1 MHNPIDTVRLTLRP
15 FEEND
20 IQEAFTWFGD
30 PVVMRF
36 TPSGPDRDV
45 AATAARIAGYRRHQ
59 SECGFSK
66 WIITD
71 RYSGR
76 PIGDAG
82 LLFIAEY
89 DWIDFGYRL
98 ARPYWGQGFATE
110 AASAWVEAAFEKL
123 MLSYIV
129 SIVHPD
135 NHASIRVLHK
145 LRFAEKRR
153 SEVMGMSSIVFCL
166 SAPSQPIADGVVALT
181 DMNVQRKTCLGAKV
195 Y

>member
-1 MHNPIDTVRLTLRP
+1 MDNPIDTIRLTLRP

-36 TPSGPDRDV
+36 PPSGPDRNV
-45 AATAARIAGYRRHQ
+45 AATAARIAGYRHHQ
-59 SECGFSK
+59 SERGFSK

-76 PIGDAG
+76 PMGDAG
-82 LLFIAEY
+82 LLFIAAC

-98 ARPYWGQGFATE
+98 SRPYWGKGFATE

-123 MLSYIV
+123 MLSCIV
-129 SIVHPD
+129 SIVYPE

-145 LRFAEKRR
+145 LRFAEERR
-153 SEVMGMSSIVFCL
+153 SEVMGMSSIVFRL
-166 SAPSQPIADGVVALT
+166 TAPSQPTVDGRRGP
-181 DMNVQRKTCLGAKV
+181 D
-195 Y
+195 